1 VDIARHPGN
10 SANTVVDPAR
20 ARKPSPRPAAW
31 TRARA
36 AHYDPRRLRAEGETD
51 MDGSGIIPSDAVRF
65 DPGVELEIWEEMPA
79 STLVSSR
86 PVQRGRLFIDDPA
99 RGLTAGIWACS
110 AFVSTMA
117 PHDNDEFMLL
127 LEGAVEIAEPSG
139 KVTRIVAGESFI
151 LPKGLVRQWRQT
163 GDVKKIFVILE
174 TPDDAAARDTR
185 GLAVLKPDPAVALS
199 PSAGPKPEMLL
210 SGSPRQCGHEIFED
224 RDGRLTVGVWSSTA
238 YHRKPMPFPRHEL
251 MCLLEGSVA
260 ITGPSGRTQ
269 TFTAGESFFV
279 PYGALTDFR
288 TDGDVRKIYVT
299 LDC

>member
-1 VDIARHPGN
+1 
-10 SANTVVDPAR
+10 
-20 ARKPSPRPAAW
+20 
-31 TRARA
+31 
-36 AHYDPRRLRAEGETD
+36 
-51 MDGSGIIPSDAVRF
+51 MDGSGIIPGDAVRF
-65 DPGVELEIWEEMPA
+65 DPAVDLETWEEMPA
-79 STLVSSR
+79 STLVSGR
-86 PVQRGRLFIDDPA
+86 PVQRGRLYIDDPA
-99 RGLTAGIWACS
+99 RGLTAGIWAGS
-110 AFVSTMA
+110 AFTSVMA

-127 LEGAVEIAEPSG
+127 LDGAVEIAEPSG

-185 GLAVLKPDPAVALS
+185 GLAVLKPDPTVALS

-210 SGSPRQCGHEIFED
+210 SGTPRQSGHEIFED
-224 RDGRLTVGVWSSTA
+224 REGRLTVGVWSSTA

-251 MCLLEGSVA
+251 MCLLDGNVS

-288 TDGDVRKIYVT
+288 TDGDVKKIYAT